1 MITIIVIVILPISI
15 YIITKFVM
23 ANTAGA
29 QTAFTGQTMMA
40 MDERLD
46 QLLAH
51 LDGHVLRSLRERERG
66 EGRERVRCRWVE
78 ISKLMG

>member
-1 MITIIVIVILPISI
+1 
-15 YIITKFVM
+15 M